1 VTNMAA
7 GILERPLAHAEVM
20 ETGRRSMP
28 AFASLLRG
36 VLERLGA

>member
-1 VTNMAA
+1 
-7 GILERPLAHAEVM
+7 M